1 MVVASIVATTASSSP
16 STSSGRPDVAFGAD
30 SVVVGGDDVNGTDP
44 ITIGRVDFIAAE
56 LLVLF
61 TAAATVALLLGL

>member
-30 SVVVGGDDVNGTDP
+30 SVVVGGGDVNGTDP